1 MAAELEIVVTDT
13 VPDDLEAT
21 VAAAPGPV
29 VVRAQA
35 PGGLV
40 DDALAGWEI
49 GVATAA
55 LLAGA
60 ARVEGIAP
68 ERVRRVRAVVD
79 ALHAAAPAHPTP
91 EATR

>member
-1 MAAELEIVVTDT
+1 VAAELEIVVTDA
-13 VPDDLEAT
+13 VPDDLAVT
-21 VAAAPGPV
+21 VAATPGPV

-35 PGGLV
+35 PAALV
-40 DDALAGWEI
+40 GDALAGWEI

-60 ARVEGIAP
+60 AGVEGIAP

-79 ALHAAAPAHPTP
+79 ALGAAEVHRAPEVA
-91 EATR
+91 R